1 MQLWTAYEGT
11 TIDGIF
17 PLTRLLR
24 LEGSSAFFSTS
35 TEDGLQRV
43 LRLVESR
50 ADEDDILSRWR
61 GVAALNHPNILK
73 LEDLGQVVVDDTS
86 LVYAV
91 MEPIE
96 ANLGDVLS
104 EQRLTVP
111 ETTQIATSLLSVLG
125 ALHSQGFI
133 HGNVHPLHVVAVD
146 EVVKLQCDCI
156 RDAPEGGRGQELKKQ
171 DVHDLAVLLLQA
183 LTQERTLEAA
193 TDRLLLP
200 APFDRIVSKGMSGEW
215 GLTEIAAA
223 LIQSL
228 QLPHRLLPRP
238 KPRQV

>member
-1 MQLWTAYEGT
+1 MDFSE
-11 TIDGIF
+11 
-17 PLTRLLR
+17 
-24 LEGSSAFFSTS
+24 SSAWSSPEQTRTTS
-35 TEDGLQRV
+35 FPVG
-43 LRLVESR
+43 VESR
-50 ADEDDILSRWR
+50 RSTIRTL
-61 GVAALNHPNILK
+61 LK

-156 RDAPEGGRGQELKKQ
+156 RDAPEGGHRQELKKQ

-193 TDRLLLP
+193 RTASCYPLRSIELC
-200 APFDRIVSKGMSGEW
+200 RKE
-215 GLTEIAAA
+215 
-223 LIQSL
+223 
-228 QLPHRLLPRP
+228 
-238 KPRQV
+238 